1 MFTVEISF
9 VNFTNTINMRDYDAA
24 IVVAEQVFKHSNVA
38 PDSVTVWDFG
48 ENNDQNQMVWS
59 RTRRYESR
67 SDTKTLA
74 ELFAE
79 SQA

>member
-9 VNFTNTINMRDYDAA
+9 VNSTNTINMRDYDAA
-24 IVVAEQVFKHSNVA
+24 IEVAVQVFEHSNVA

-48 ENNDQNQMVWS
+48 ENNDQNQVVWA

-67 SDTKTLA
+67 PDTETLD

-79 SQA
+79 LEA